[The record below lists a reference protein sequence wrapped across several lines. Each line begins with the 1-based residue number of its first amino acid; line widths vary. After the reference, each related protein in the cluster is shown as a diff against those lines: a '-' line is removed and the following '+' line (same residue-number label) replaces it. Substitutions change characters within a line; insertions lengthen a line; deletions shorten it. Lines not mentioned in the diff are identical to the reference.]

1 MTHIPV
7 LLEESVDLLV
17 HNPNGTY
24 IDGTFGRGG
33 HSKKILSKL
42 SSKGNLIAF
51 DKDLEAV
58 KFAKSSISDKRFS
71 IFHGTLNSKSIQHLT
86 YGVDGILFDFGLC
99 STQLDD
105 AERGFSFGKAGP
117 LDMRMNQESGISA
130 MEWLS
135 KATEKEIANV
145 LWKYGEEKHSKS
157 IARLITSAQQR
168 QPITSTTKLAELIEK
183 KFPRVGRKHPATKTF
198 QAIRIY
204 INNEIEDLKI
214 NLLTADHLLSSGG
227 IIVTIAFHSLEDR
240 EIKEFFKPSRTEVHK
255 DIPLNPIIEKK
266 YNSITNKLKPTPEEI
281 LNNQRSRSAIL
292 RAYQKNE

>member
-7 LLEESVDLLV
+7 LLEESVGLLV
-17 HNPNGTY
+17 HNPNGIY

-33 HSKKILSKL
+33 HSRKILSKL
-42 SSKGNLIAF
+42 SSKGSLIAF

-58 KFAKSSISDKRFS
+58 NFAKSTITDERFS
-71 IFHGTLNSKSIQHLT
+71 ILHGTLNSRSIQHLT
-86 YGVDGILFDFGLC
+86 QGVDGILFDFGLC
-99 STQLDD
+99 STQLD
-105 AERGFSFGKAGP
+105 EPHRGFSFGKAGP

-135 KATEKEIANV
+135 KATEKEIADI

-157 IARLITSAQQR
+157 IARLITNAQQR
-168 QPITSTTKLAELIEK
+168 QPITSTKELARLIEE

-214 NLLTADHLLSSGG
+214 NLLTADNLLSSGG

-240 EIKEFFKPSRTEVHK
+240 EIKEFFKPSMTEIHK

-266 YNSITNKLKPTPEEI
+266 YNIITNKLKPAPEEI

-292 RAYQKNE
+292 RAYKKNE

>member
-17 HNPNGTY
+17 HNPNGVY

-42 SSKGNLIAF
+42 SSKGSLIAF

-58 KFAKSSISDKRFS
+58 NFAKSTISDKRFS
-71 IFHGTLNSKSIQHLT
+71 IFHGTLNSKSIKHLA

-99 STQLDD
+99 STQLDE
-105 AERGFSFGKAGP
+105 AQRGFSFSKAGP

-135 KATEKEIANV
+135 TATEKEIADV

-157 IARLITSAQQR
+157 IARLIFNAQQR
-168 QPITSTTKLAELIEK
+168 QPITSTLELAELIEG
-183 KFPRVGRKHPATKTF
+183 KFPRVGRKHPATKSF

-204 INNEIEDLKI
+204 INDEIEDLKI
-214 NLLTADHLLSSGG
+214 NLLTADNLLSSGG

-240 EIKEFFKPSRTEVHK
+240 EIKEFFKPSRTEIHK

-266 YNSITNKLKPTPEEI
+266 YNSITNKLKPTAGEI
-281 LNNQRSRSAIL
+281 GNNPRSRSAIL